1 MNPATFTPEFEL
13 NSPSRPGR
21 AVQHD
26 RFDQAP
32 MGVWNTFY

>member
-13 NSPSRPGR
+13 NSPRPGR

-32 MGVWNTFY
+32 VGAWNTFY